1 LLADGGLVRT
11 ANVRVAVEKGCEL
24 VICYNPFTRIRYDRA
39 GRSLYEHGL
48 STLISQSA
56 RTLIGARLD
65 LAKELVYRDETI
77 QADIVFIEP
86 AEDDYAF
93 FNMNPMSFWSKERAS
108 SHGYETVRKAVDA
121 NHDLLSEVFR
131 VHGIELRP
139 AREPSHPV
147 TDRRALRP
155 EDLRESR
162 GTGAR

>member
-1 LLADGGLVRT
+1 MRT

-48 STLISQSA
+48 PSLLSQSW

-86 AEDDYAF
+86 ADDDFTF
-93 FNMNPMSFWSKERAS
+93 FKMNPLNFWSREPAS
-108 SHGYETVRKAVDA
+108 LHGYEVVRKAVDES
-121 NHDLLSEVFR
+121 HELLAEVFR

-139 AREPSHPV
+139 ARDASP
-147 TDRRALRP
+147 LP
-155 EDLRESR
+155 ERHKLVADLRETR
-162 GTGAR
+162 GSSTG